1 MAGIGGSIESVAIKG
16 RLFAVAADADT
27 TRKLGGFENEI
38 QANGDGTGRQIKTR
52 MTWVLGGL
60 QVEIDED
67 RGDQSF
73 LQAISDAFEYVACSI
88 TYVSGAVYQGL
99 GTIVEGIEFSSN
111 TSTATV
117 SLGGTGQ
124 LTQQ

>member
-38 QANGDGTGRQIKTR
+38 QANGNGSGREIKTR
-52 MTWVLGGL
+52 MTWMLGGL

-67 RGDQSF
+67 RGDHSF
-73 LQAISDAFEYVACSI
+73 LQGIADTPGFVACSI
-88 TYVSGAVYQGL
+88 TYASGAVYQGS
-99 GTIVEGIEFSSN
+99 GTIVDALEFSSQ
-111 TSTATV
+111 SATATL

-124 LTQQ
+124 LTLQ